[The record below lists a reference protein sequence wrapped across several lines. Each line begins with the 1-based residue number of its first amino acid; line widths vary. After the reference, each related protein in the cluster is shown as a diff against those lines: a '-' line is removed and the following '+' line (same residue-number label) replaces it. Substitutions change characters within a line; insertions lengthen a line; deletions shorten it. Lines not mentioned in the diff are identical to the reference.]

1 MCLNFYQARN
11 QGGTG
16 KFPPPLEKCIGYRLK
31 LLDIVQKIWTP
42 LRKLFALPGDPSWL
56 RAWFLPQMKIPNW
69 KDSLCQGWRDLWM
82 LLFRAKR
89 IRCLMPLAHNGS
101 CVFGA
106 KRLFLAS
113 MSCVKVF
120 RTFKA
125 MSFQDLHWLQ
135 KLGSCKASFRAK
147 VV

>member
-1 MCLNFYQARN
+1 
-11 QGGTG
+11 
-16 KFPPPLEKCIGYRLK
+16 LEKCIGYRLK
-31 LLDIVQKIWTP
+31 SLDIVQKIWAP

-106 KRLFLAS
+106 MVNGLLFHMTQKNGFFWHPWVVWKFLERLRLWA
-113 MSCVKVF
+113 F
-120 RTFKA
+120 RTCT
-125 MSFQDLHWLQ
+125 
-135 KLGSCKASFRAK
+135 GCKS
-147 VV
+147 